1 MDMNLSK
8 DLETFRDEV
17 RHFCRE
23 VVPAD
28 IKSKVKTERFSL
40 SAEDQKLFARLLY
53 AQGGWSCPGWPQE
66 WEGPGWS
73 YPQQYLFERELSL
86 GDAPRI
92 NQFGSSMLG
101 PALMEFGTDEQKQ
114 RFLPPIVRGDV
125 LWCQGYSE
133 PEAGSDLAS
142 LQCKAVREGDEYVIN
157 GSKIWT
163 SDAHLSDWL
172 FGLFR
177 TDSSGKKQQGI
188 TVLLMDMNTPGI
200 EVRPIIKFDGMHEVN
215 QTFFTDVRVPVEQR
229 LGDENDGWTVAK
241 HILGNERFGTA
252 EVSRTAVSVERLR
265 EIASTQRKDGESLID
280 DDSFATRLAQAEID
294 LKVLET
300 TEMRFLFGQG
310 GPDAMSFEAS
320 MLKIKG
326 TEAQQMISELTVE
339 ALAYYAQPSVPEQLE
354 HGYNDELVGGW
365 ETGYAAR
372 SYFALRAASIY
383 SGSNEIQRN
392 ILTKMVLGL

>member
-1 MDMNLSK
+1 MNISK
-8 DLETFRDEV
+8 DLQAFREEV
-17 RHFCRE
+17 RRFCRE
-23 VVPAD
+23 VIPED
-28 IKSKVKTERFSL
+28 IKSKVRTERFSL
-40 SAEDQKLFARLLY
+40 GAEDQKLFARLLY
-53 AQGGWSCPGWPQE
+53 EQGGWSCPGWPKE

-73 YPQQYLFERELSL
+73 YPQQYIFERELSL
-86 GDAPRI
+86 GDVPRI
-92 NQFGSSMLG
+92 NQFGASMLG
-101 PALMEFGTDEQKQ
+101 PALMEFGTSEQKK
-114 RFLPPIVRGDV
+114 RFLPPIVRGEV

-133 PEAGSDLAS
+133 PGAGSDLAS
-142 LQCKAVREGDEYVIN
+142 LECKAVREGDEYVIN

-188 TVLLMDMNTPGI
+188 TVLLMDVNTPGI
-200 EVRPIIKFDGMHEVN
+200 EVHPIIKFDGLHEVN
-215 QTFFTDVRVPVEQR
+215 QTFFTDVRVPVDQR
-229 LGDENDGWTVAK
+229 VGEENDGWTVAK

-252 EVSRTAVSVERLR
+252 EVSRTTVSVKRLKQ
-265 EIASTQRKDGESLID
+265 IASTQMNDGLSLMD
-280 DDSFATRLAQAEID
+280 DESFATRLAQTEVA
-294 LKVLET
+294 LTVLEN
-300 TEMRFLFGQG
+300 TETRFLFGEG
-310 GPDAMSFEAS
+310 GPDAMGFEAS

-326 TEAQQMISELTVE
+326 TEVQQMISELTVE
-339 ALAYYAQPSVPEQLE
+339 ALAYYGHPSVPEQLE
-354 HGYNDELVGGW
+354 YGYNDEMVGGW